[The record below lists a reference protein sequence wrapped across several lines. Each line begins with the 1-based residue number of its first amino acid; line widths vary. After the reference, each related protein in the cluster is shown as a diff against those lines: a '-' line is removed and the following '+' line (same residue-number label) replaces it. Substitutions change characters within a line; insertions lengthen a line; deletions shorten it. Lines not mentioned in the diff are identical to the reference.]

1 MLVAWESGH
10 PEEGHERSKGMWTA
24 GIYAALV
31 LSAGIGLSLG
41 LVGGGGSIITVPI
54 LIYVAGLPARE
65 AVALSLA
72 VVGSTAAVGA
82 AAQLR
87 AGNTHLKAALVFGAT
102 GMLGAPFGAKLT
114 PLVPTPVLMLLFAGL
129 MIAVG
134 SRMIR
139 RGPDE
144 EIPLNPECNPLK
156 CGLAGFGVGML
167 TGFLGVGGGF
177 LIVPALLRFAHTP
190 MRQAVGT
197 SMLII
202 TASSFSG
209 FVAHLGDFGGQ
220 LGLAAAFIGM
230 ALVGLAGGMLLA
242 RRMRPAG
249 LKQVFGGIALAVAAY
264 LIVMNL
270 GPLTHL
276 APRG

>member
-1 MLVAWESGH
+1 
-10 PEEGHERSKGMWTA
+10 MWTA

-82 AAQLR
+82 VAQLR
-87 AGNTHLKAALVFGAT
+87 AGNVHLKAALVFGVT
-102 GMLGAPFGAKLT
+102 GMLGAPVGARLT
-114 PLVPTPVLMLLFAGL
+114 PLVPAPVLMLLFAAL
-129 MIAVG
+129 MVVVG
-134 SRMIR
+134 RRMIR
-139 RGPDE
+139 RGPE
-144 EIPLNPECNPLK
+144 AEAPLNPECNPLK
-156 CGLAGFGVGML
+156 CGLAGFGVGVL

-197 SMLII
+197 SMVII
-202 TASSFSG
+202 TAGSFSG
-209 FVAHLGDFGGQ
+209 FLAHLADFSGQ
-220 LGLAAAFIGM
+220 VDLAAAFIGM
-230 ALVGLAGGMLLA
+230 ALAGLAGGMALS
-242 RRMRPAG
+242 RKMQPAG
-249 LKQVFGGIALAVAAY
+249 LKQVFGGIALAVAGY

-270 GPLTHL
+270 GPLTQLL
-276 APRG
+276 ARG